1 MELTALLLQTSRL
14 LNQPCSLSFGLVDLL
29 SLRGDVELKEHDVAV
44 LDNVLLSFLS
54 VQAGSFHFLFGPM
67 LEQVV
72 VRLHLSHDE
81 SVFEIGMDD
90 TGSSW
95 GHGSVSDSP
104 ALDLV
109 LTSREVVDE
118 LKSAVARVHN
128 LVDHCGC
135 ANLGSR
141 SIASSLLR

>member
-29 SLRGDVELKEHDVAV
+29 GLRGDIELEEHDVAV
-44 LDNVLLSFLS
+44 LHNILLSFLS

-72 VRLHLSHDE
+72 VSLHLSHDE

-95 GHGSVSDSP
+95 CHGSVSDSP
-104 ALDLV
+104 ALDFV
-109 LTSREVVDE
+109 LTAREVVDE
-118 LKSAVARVHN
+118 L
-128 LVDHCGC
+128 
-135 ANLGSR
+135 
-141 SIASSLLR
+141 